1 MTLLLNYYWEIFIV
15 LEISAFI
22 ILLVFL
28 FIRYFF
34 MKSELS
40 FIFLILFIMM
50 LILEAVLAFVVY
62 KQTGEFTTFQ
72 VVIGIFIIYALTF
85 GVNDFKR
92 LDRYVK
98 QKVGSWRGVD
108 LLTEEDKEK
117 IAYLK
122 DPKVI
127 ARRSRYAFY
136 MHTLIFVSGII
147 VLWIYNGNKDY
158 SLLYFLKNLE
168 WFEDVLASPQ
178 PFKNEQIT
186 SGVRLWIIIYILDS
200 IINLSYTL
208 FPGKRN

>member
-1 MTLLLNYYWEIFIV
+1 
-15 LEISAFI
+15 
-22 ILLVFL
+22 
-28 FIRYFF
+28 
-34 MKSELS
+34 
-40 FIFLILFIMM
+40 MM

-158 SLLYFLKNLE
+158 SLLYFFKNLE
-168 WFEDVLASPQ
+168 WFEDVLTSPQ